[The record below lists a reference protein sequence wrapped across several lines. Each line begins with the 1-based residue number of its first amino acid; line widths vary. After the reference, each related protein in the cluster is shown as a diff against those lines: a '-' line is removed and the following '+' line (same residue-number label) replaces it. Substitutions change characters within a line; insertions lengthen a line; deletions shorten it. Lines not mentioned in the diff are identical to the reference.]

1 MQKTIFFFIVIS
13 QTLFA
18 TNKSDTFMA
27 LGTYFYQQKDY
38 VQAKKML
45 DSCVMLNNQNDHCGY
60 YRAQIAFDE
69 QDYELA
75 KIIFKGVLGLQPR
88 DYASWNM
95 LGLTFMEQKHYD
107 SAEFCF
113 KNAVKLNSK
122 EAKFF
127 ANWGKNQL
135 LRGNTSHALDLFNT
149 AIFLDPKYS
158 NFYVNRAIIL
168 EKLGRKDSAIE
179 DLKIAKNLDPQN
191 KIVKSKLN
199 ELDHSYTFI
208 YIGLGILFI
217 FLFLFLFLRKRK
229 ITNHN

>member
-1 MQKTIFFFIVIS
+1 MQKIIFIF
-13 QTLFA
+13 LFSMGQLVLA
-18 TNKSDTFMA
+18 KTKSDTFMA

-38 VQAKKML
+38 IQAKKML
-45 DSCVMLNNQNDHCGY
+45 DSCVMFNNQNDHCGY

-69 QDYELA
+69 QDYKLA
-75 KIIFKGVLGLQPR
+75 KIIFKGVLGLQPN

-95 LGLTFMEQKHYD
+95 LGLTFMELKHFD

-122 EAKFF
+122 EPKFF

-135 LRGNTSHALDLFNT
+135 LRGNSSHALELFNT

-168 EKLGRKDSAIE
+168 EKLGRKDSAIQ
-179 DLKIAKNLDPQN
+179 DLKVAQNLDPQN
-191 KIVKSKLN
+191 KSIAIKLK
-199 ELDHSYTFI
+199 ELSPSYLYL
-208 YIGLGILFI
+208 YIGLGVVFVLLFI
-217 FLFLFLFLRKRK
+217 FLVFRKK
-229 ITNHN
+229 KAS

>member
-1 MQKTIFFFIVIS
+1 MQKIIFIFLFSFSQFI
-13 QTLFA
+13 FA

-38 VQAKKML
+38 IQAKKML
-45 DSCVMLNNQNDHCGY
+45 DSCVMFNNQNDHCGY

-69 QDYELA
+69 QDYNLA
-75 KIIFKGVLGLQPR
+75 KIIFKGVLGLQPN

-95 LGLTFMEQKHYD
+95 LGLTFMELKHYD

-122 EAKFF
+122 ESKFF

-135 LRGNTSHALDLFNT
+135 LRGNPSHALELFNT

-168 EKLGRKDSAIE
+168 EKLGRKDSAIQ
-179 DLKIAKNLDPQN
+179 DLKAAQTLDPQN

-199 ELDHSYTFI
+199 ELSPSYTYL
-208 YIGLGILFI
+208 YIGLGILFV
-217 FLFLFLFLRKRK
+217 FLFAFLVYRKK
-229 ITNHN
+229 KN

>member
-1 MQKTIFFFIVIS
+1 MQKFIFILLFSIS
-13 QTLFA
+13 QILFA

-38 VQAKKML
+38 IQAKKML

-69 QDYELA
+69 QDYDLA
-75 KIIFKGVLGLQPR
+75 KIIFKGVLGLQPN

-95 LGLTFMEQKHYD
+95 LGLTFLELKHYD

-135 LRGNTSHALDLFNT
+135 LRGNPSHALELFNT

-168 EKLGRKDSAIE
+168 EKLGRKDSAIQ
-179 DLKIAKNLDPQN
+179 DLKAAQTLDPQN

-199 ELDHSYTFI
+199 ELSPSYTYL

-217 FLFLFLFLRKRK
+217 FLFAFLVFRKKR
-229 ITNHN
+229 TN